1 MVDDNIAWDAVLRR
15 DRAWDGR
22 FVTGVLST
30 GIYCRPSCAARHPA
44 RRHVR
49 FFADGATARAAGLR
63 ACLRCLPDDVA
74 RDERAIA
81 RAIALL
87 EGEEPPRLEALGQ
100 AVGYAPQHFQRV
112 FKRAVGMTPA
122 AYVRAMRARRAE
134 EALANGESVT
144 GAIYAAGYSSPS
156 RFYAGMKGRLGMTPG
171 TWKKGGEGAVIRW
184 SVVDTSLGAMLV
196 AATGKGL
203 CRLSF
208 DEGEEDLRRRFPL
221 ATLLPADEAMQPLV
235 AAAIAA
241 VEDPRAMPDL
251 PLDIGGTE
259 FQQAVW
265 RALIAIPPG
274 ETRSYAQIAATV
286 GRPNAVRAAGSACGD
301 NGVAVL
307 IPCHRVLRTDG
318 ALGGYAYGLERK
330 RALLERERGG

>member
-49 FFADGATARAAGLR
+49 FFADGAIARAAGLR

-122 AYVRAMRARRAE
+122 AYVRALRARRAE

-144 GAIYAAGYSSPS
+144 GAIYAAGYSGPS
-156 RFYAGMKGRLGMTPG
+156 RFYAGMKGGLGMTPG

-241 VEDPRAMPDL
+241 VENPRAMPDL
-251 PLDIGGTE
+251 PLDVGGTE